1 MPTTSFLEAT
11 SMSFSNPPVTF
22 IRVWYH
28 LYPLGVLLLL
38 LFFFLCVYTVIE
50 SVYCL
55 CLV

>member
-38 LFFFLCVYTVIE
+38 LFFFVCVYTVIE